1 MGHQE
6 GNLQYITTP
15 GFLNLY
21 PEYQIILD
29 SLSPNQTTIKI
40 ESYPMVEIR
49 RLINWDH
56 FIPDGTFPDLVDVK
70 PSTIE
75 EYEIIKTIGDSLGEK
90 NMPPVKRP

>member
-1 MGHQE
+1 
-6 GNLQYITTP
+6 
-15 GFLNLY
+15 
-21 PEYQIILD
+21 
-29 SLSPNQTTIKI
+29 
-40 ESYPMVEIR
+40 MVEIR